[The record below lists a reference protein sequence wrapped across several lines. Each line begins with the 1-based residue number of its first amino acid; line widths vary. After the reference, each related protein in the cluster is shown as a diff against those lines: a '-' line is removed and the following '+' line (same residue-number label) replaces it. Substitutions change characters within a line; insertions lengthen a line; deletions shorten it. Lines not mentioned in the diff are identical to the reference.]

1 MGSACSPFEGVGLAM
16 MEGSRSR
23 LESQT
28 MPDTLGHYLKKSHQF
43 PLLTAQQESAT
54 ATAMRAGRQALRVGT
69 RANVLDATRQY
80 NLNRRTLIESNL
92 RLVVYV
98 AKRYRGMGMEL
109 SDIVQEGN
117 LGLMEAVERFDPRRN
132 VRFST
137 YAIWWIR
144 QAITRALSQKL
155 RTVKVP
161 FEKLVLARAAIKARS
176 RLEMRLGRK
185 PRTEEIA
192 KEVGRPAQKVQAA
205 LSFLPRMESL
215 DELLT
220 EDGSA
225 RWTLQADPSSR
236 SPWDSMLERD
246 RREKVNAILEMLP
259 PRQRLILR
267 MRFGIGLQT
276 EHSLA
281 EIGELLR
288 ISRERVRQL
297 EVDALKRLRQRS
309 HYQELEALIDG

>member
-1 MGSACSPFEGVGLAM
+1 M
-16 MEGSRSR
+16 MEGTRPR
-23 LESQT
+23 LQSQT
-28 MPDTLGHYLKKSHQF
+28 VPDTLGQYLRESHRF

-54 ATAMRAGRQALRVGT
+54 ATAMRAGRQVLRVGS
-69 RANVLDATRQY
+69 RGKVPEAARQY
-80 NLNRRTLIESNL
+80 DLNRRALIESNL

-161 FEKLVLARAAIKARS
+161 FEKLVLARTAIKASS

-192 KEVGRPAQKVQAA
+192 KEIGKPVEKVQAA
-205 LSFLPRMESL
+205 LGFLPRMESL

-225 RWTLQADPSSR
+225 RWALQADPASR
-236 SPWDSMLERD
+236 SPMDSILDRD
-246 RREKVNAILEMLP
+246 RRDKVHAILDRLP

-267 MRFGIGLQT
+267 MRFGVGLET

-297 EVDALKRLRQRS
+297 EMDALKRLRQAS
-309 HYQELEALIDG
+309 HHQELEALIEG

>member
-1 MGSACSPFEGVGLAM
+1 MIM
-16 MEGSRSR
+16 MEETR
-23 LESQT
+23 LKSQAV
-28 MPDTLGHYLKKSHQF
+28 PDTMGQYLKESHRF

-54 ATAMRAGRQALRVGT
+54 ATAMRAGRQALRVGSQ
-69 RANVLDATRQY
+69 AKAPKAARQY
-80 NLNRRTLIESNL
+80 DVNRRALIESNL

-109 SDIVQEGN
+109 GDLVQEGD

-137 YAIWWIR
+137 YAIWWVR

-155 RTVKVP
+155 RTIKVP
-161 FEKLVLARAAIKARS
+161 FEKLALARTAIKASS

-185 PRTEEIA
+185 PRPEEIA
-192 KEVGRPAQKVQAA
+192 KEVGKPVQRVQAA
-205 LSFLPRMESL
+205 LGFLPRMESL

-225 RWTLQADPSSR
+225 RWELQADPASR
-236 SPWDSMLERD
+236 SPMDSILDRD
-246 RREKVNAILEMLP
+246 RRDKVHAILRALP

-276 EHSLA
+276 EHTLA

-297 EVDALKRLRQRS
+297 EMDALKRLRESS
-309 HYQELEALIDG
+309 HHQELEALIGG

>member
-1 MGSACSPFEGVGLAM
+1 
-16 MEGSRSR
+16 
-23 LESQT
+23 
-28 MPDTLGHYLKKSHQF
+28 
-43 PLLTAQQESAT
+43 
-54 ATAMRAGRQALRVGT
+54 
-69 RANVLDATRQY
+69 
-80 NLNRRTLIESNL
+80 
-92 RLVVYV
+92 
-98 AKRYRGMGMEL
+98 
-109 SDIVQEGN
+109 
-117 LGLMEAVERFDPRRN
+117 
-132 VRFST
+132 
-137 YAIWWIR
+137 
-144 QAITRALSQKL
+144 
-155 RTVKVP
+155 
-161 FEKLVLARAAIKARS
+161 
-176 RLEMRLGRK
+176 MRLGRK

-225 RWTLQADPSSR
+225 RWALQADPSSR